1 MIQLSD
7 FKIYHMNTSV
17 RIIQALTLLTFI
29 PVKRMNEETVSDTL
43 LSTNCRLSTNNCLL
57 LFDPIL
63 SFPECLNMYHFGNT
77 KD

>member
-7 FKIYHMNTSV
+7 FKIYHINMSV

-43 LSTNCRLSTNNCLL
+43 LSTNCRLSTNCLL

-63 SFPECLNMYHFGNT
+63 SFPGV
-77 KD
+77 